1 MAGCVIGHSVREGGA
16 HIGYAGHL
24 DQKLRKF
31 ERATPQGNG
40 VSLQRA
46 RRQQLWIETANHR
59 GTGAGGTD
67 HGIGMLEDTEKLL
80 RAGSGIVPVSRI
92 EGWLTTTGLSF
103 RKIDLVTD
111 SS

>member
-1 MAGCVIGHSVREGGA
+1 MTGCVIGHGVREGGA
-16 HIGYAGHL
+16 HLGYASHL

-31 ERATPQGNG
+31 ERATSQGNC
-40 VSLQRA
+40 LCPQRA
-46 RRQQLWIETANHR
+46 RRQQLWIETANHG

-67 HGIGMLEDTEKLL
+67 HGIGMLEDTEKHL
-80 RAGSGIVPVSRI
+80 RARPGIVPVSRI

-103 RKIDLVTD
+103 RKIDLVPD